1 MHPRKHSIV
10 SVLSLVILSFFSLLH
25 ASSSEDQSKFEY
37 PEVVRNESVVDDYH
51 GTKVRL
57 YNMSNKIILS
67 FLNDRIRIYL
77 HEITPT
83 DFRPVSLAGGHRI

>member
-10 SVLSLVILSFFSLLH
+10 SVLFLVILSFFSLLH

-51 GTKVRL
+51 GTKVRF

-67 FLNDRIRIYL
+67 SFNDRINTHI
-77 HEITPT
+77 
-83 DFRPVSLAGGHRI
+83 FA